1 MTAPAERTRIDPPPV
16 PANKYALPR
25 QALRFMPRLE
35 RESDHPT
42 TWEFP
47 SVLCDEPAWL
57 AELRRLYA
65 DPLCFPASL
74 SPQAGLLLHA
84 LVLNLR
90 PRVVVETGSFL
101 GASTLWIAGAMGASS
116 ELKYHSSDEGDQAG
130 RAVRAR
136 VHPPPESPASLHCFD
151 DFGPIKPGPWRVS
164 GFDGDRLALVRERVV
179 RAGFAERVTLYR
191 GDSATELVRARDGLK
206 QLGGVDV
213 AFLDGDHTVEGATRD
228 LWAVEPVLNTGGYVI
243 LHDTLPE
250 QCGGHEGPRHVVDR
264 INAIAQ
270 GLYEA
275 CELYLAPLNYGLA
288 VLRRIG

>member
-1 MTAPAERTRIDPPPV
+1 MTAPAERARIDSPPV

-25 QALRFMPRLE
+25 ASLRFLPRLE

-42 TWEFP
+42 AWEFP

-84 LVLNLR
+84 LVLNVR

-101 GASTLWIAGAMGASS
+101 GASTLWMGGAIAESS
-116 ELKYHSSDEGDQAG
+116 KLKAQRSSQAREAPAG
-130 RAVRAR
+130 L
-136 VHPPPESPASLHCFD
+136 SPSLHCFD
-151 DFGPIKPGPWRVS
+151 DFGPIKPGPWRGG
-164 GFDGDRLALVRERVV
+164 GFEGDRLSLVRERVA
-179 RAGFAERVTLYR
+179 RAGLGERVTLYR

-228 LWAVEPVLNTGGYVI
+228 LWAVEPVLNTGGYVV

-250 QCGGHEGPRHVVDR
+250 QCGGHAGPRHVVDR
-264 INAIAQ
+264 INAITQ

-275 CELYLAPLNYGLA
+275 CELHLAPLNYGLA